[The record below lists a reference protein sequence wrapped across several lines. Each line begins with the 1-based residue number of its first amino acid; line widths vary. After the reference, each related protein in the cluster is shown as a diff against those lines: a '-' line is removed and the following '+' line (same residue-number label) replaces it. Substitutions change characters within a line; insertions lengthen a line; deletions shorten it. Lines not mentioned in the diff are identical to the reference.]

1 MKIFRFLIAF
11 FVQILVIGFFIVPS
25 THAQNVDE
33 IVELTGDNAN
43 LNFSIPASI
52 LQKNNL
58 KNVSVN
64 LKK

>member
-11 FVQILVIGFFIVPS
+11 LAQILVVGFFMVPS
-25 THAQNVDE
+25 AHAQNVDE
-33 IVELTGDNAN
+33 ILELAGDNAN

-58 KNVSVN
+58 KNISIN
-64 LKK
+64 LRQ

>member
-11 FVQILVIGFFIVPS
+11 LAQILVIGFFIVPS

-43 LNFSIPASI
+43 LDFSIPASI

>member
-1 MKIFRFLIAF
+1 MKISRFLIAF
-11 FVQILVIGFFIVPS
+11 LAQILVVGFFAMPNA
-25 THAQNVDE
+25 HAQNTDE

-58 KNVSVN
+58 KNISIN
-64 LKK
+64 LRQ

>member
-11 FVQILVIGFFIVPS
+11 LAQILVIGFFIVPS
-25 THAQNVDE
+25 AHAQNVDE

-52 LQKNNL
+52 LQKHNL
-58 KNVSVN
+58 KNISIN
-64 LKK
+64 LRQ

>member
-11 FVQILVIGFFIVPS
+11 LAQILVVGFFAIPNA
-25 THAQNVDE
+25 HAQNVDE
-33 IVELTGDNAN
+33 IMELTGDNAN

>member
-25 THAQNVDE
+25 AHAQNVDE